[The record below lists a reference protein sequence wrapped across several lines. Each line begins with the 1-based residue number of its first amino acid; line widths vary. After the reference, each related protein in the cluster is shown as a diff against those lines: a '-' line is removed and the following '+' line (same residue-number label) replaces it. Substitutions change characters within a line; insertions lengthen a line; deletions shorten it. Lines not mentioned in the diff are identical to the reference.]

1 MSMNWKNKHILV
13 TGGAGFIG
21 SHLVE
26 ALVEKEAIVTV
37 ADNLWRGKIE
47 NLKNHDALDLIDLQ
61 NDFFQVDLTQN
72 ENCRRVTRKQDIV
85 FHLADVVAGINYVF
99 GNELSLFNSNVLIN
113 TNMLHASIESQVDQ
127 FIYVGTACSYPKEK
141 QNKLNMPLLKE
152 EDVFPA
158 NPESSYGWSK
168 LMGEYE
174 CSLALEENLINV
186 GVLRLHNVYGP
197 KTDFSPEKSQ
207 VIPSLIRKAINYPAE
222 EFIVWG
228 SGEQR
233 RAFIYVDDVIEALLM
248 VAEKGMNQGP
258 IQIGPDC
265 STSIREIAE
274 TIVAISEKNIS
285 IVYDTLKREGD
296 KDRAADWT
304 KAKEI
309 LGWSPKTTIKD
320 GLTATYNWIKEKL
333 ICL

>member
-1 MSMNWKNKHILV
+1 
-13 TGGAGFIG
+13 
-21 SHLVE
+21 
-26 ALVEKEAIVTV
+26 
-37 ADNLWRGKIE
+37 
-47 NLKNHDALDLIDLQ
+47 
-61 NDFFQVDLTQN
+61 
-72 ENCRRVTRKQDIV
+72 
-85 FHLADVVAGINYVF
+85 
-99 GNELSLFNSNVLIN
+99 
-113 TNMLHASIESQVDQ
+113 
-127 FIYVGTACSYPKEK
+127 
-141 QNKLNMPLLKE
+141 
-152 EDVFPA
+152 
-158 NPESSYGWSK
+158 
-168 LMGEYE
+168 MGEYE

-233 RAFIYVDDVIEALLM
+233 RAFIYVDDVIEALIL
-248 VAEKGMNQGP
+248 VAEIGMNQGP
-258 IQIGPDC
+258 IQIGPDY

-274 TIVAISEKNIS
+274 TIVAISSKDIP
-285 IVYDTLKREGD
+285 IVYDASKREGD

-333 ICL
+333 ISL

>member
-1 MSMNWKNKHILV
+1 MNWRNKQVLV

-26 ALVEKEAIVTV
+26 ELVGKGASVTV

-47 NLKNHDALDLIDLQ
+47 NLKSSKGKDLIDINNHFL
-61 NDFFQVDLTQN
+61 NADLTQY
-72 ENCRRVTRKQDIV
+72 ENCRKAAKEKELI

-99 GNELSLFNSNVLIN
+99 GNEFSLFNSNVLIN
-113 TNMLHASIESQVDQ
+113 TNMLHAAIECHVEN

-141 QNKLNMPLLKE
+141 QAELNLPLLKE
-152 EDVFPA
+152 EDILPA

-174 CSLALEENLINV
+174 CDLAKNEKLINA

-197 KTDFSPEKSQ
+197 RTDISVEKSQ
-207 VIPSLIRKAINYPAE
+207 VIPSLIRKAIRYPKE

-233 RAFIYVDDVIEALLM
+233 RAFVYVDDVVNALILT
-248 VAEKGMNQGP
+248 AEKGMNQGA
-258 IQIGPDC
+258 IQIGPDY
-265 STSIREIAE
+265 STSIREVAE
-274 TIVAISEKNIS
+274 TIVSISGKDIP
-285 IVYDTLKREGD
+285 ICYDTSKREGD

-304 KAKEI
+304 KAKTI
-309 LGWSPKTTIKD
+309 LGWSPKVTITD
-320 GLTATYNWIKEKL
+320 GLTKTYNWFKER
-333 ICL
+333 INF